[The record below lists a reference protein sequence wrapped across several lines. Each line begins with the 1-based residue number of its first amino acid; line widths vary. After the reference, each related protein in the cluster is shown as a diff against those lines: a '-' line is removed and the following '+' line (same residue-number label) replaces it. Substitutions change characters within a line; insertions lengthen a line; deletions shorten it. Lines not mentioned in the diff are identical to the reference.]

1 MNNDQ
6 DKVLLLIEL
15 EKNLVKNYATAI
27 TEASNDELTQKLC
40 ELFNMSLNASR
51 DLFNLA
57 INNGWYQL
65 EYAKTQKIDQE
76 YQKLNQKLSNIQG
89 ESNEQ

>member
-1 MNNDQ
+1 MNEDQ
-6 DKVLLLIEL
+6 NKVMILIEL

-27 TEASNDELTQKLC
+27 TEASNDNLTQKIC

-57 INNGWYQL
+57 NEKGWYQL
-65 EYAKTQKIDQE
+65 EYAQIQKIEQE
-76 YQKLNQKLSNIQG
+76 YQKLSQKLSDIQG
-89 ESNEQ
+89 ANNE